1 MVHRSRACCVLFDVG
16 SEAYEATARFWSGA
30 LGRPMTFDPDDD
42 YTKLEGDIDFMV
54 QRVVPGRE
62 GMHIDIET
70 DDMEAEVARLEKLG
84 AKVRG
89 KVKRWYVLEDP
100 AGNPFCV
107 VRIQSEDW
115 PAGTTQWS

>member
-1 MVHRSRACCVLFDVG
+1 MAHRSRLCCVLFDVG
-16 SEAYEATARFWSGA
+16 SEAYEATASFWSGA
-30 LGRPMTFDPDDD
+30 LGRTLNFNPDDD
-42 YTKLEGDIDFMV
+42 YTEFPGELDFMV

-62 GMHIDIET
+62 GLHIDIET
-70 DDMEAEVARLEKLG
+70 DDLEAEVARLKQLG

-107 VRIQSEDW
+107 VRVQSKTW
-115 PAGTTQWS
+115 PQGATEWP